1 MATAFTIPTRLRDA
15 RQGAPNRGFWRRFLE
30 MVETSRMR
38 AAECE
43 IARFI
48 QLNGG
53 HMTDSMEREI
63 EKRLGRFA

>member
-1 MATAFTIPTRLRDA
+1 MATAFTIPARRRDA
-15 RQGAPNRGFWRRFLE
+15 RQGAPGRSFWGRFLE
-30 MVETSRMR
+30 AIEASRMR
-38 AAECE
+38 AAERE